1 MWYVMTI
8 RHEAVYQLE
17 QNVRMAPLHRDS
29 IVTCVTWNVLW
40 YVMMMH
46 NEIAGVMWYVIMIR
60 Q

>member
-40 YVMMMH
+40 YVMMRLL
-46 NEIAGVMWYVIMIR
+46 V
-60 Q
+60 